1 MRRMT
6 TVLTIV
12 MTVAL
17 VAGVYAQ
24 GKPSF
29 AGKWTLDPAS
39 VPSVPAAGGARGG
52 RGAGGGFGQEITA
65 TQDAKTLTIEYTQG
79 QNPVKAVY
87 NLDGS
92 ESKNMMP
99 GRQGGEP
106 TPQTSKAVWEGD
118 KLSITTTLNFG
129 GNSVEIKRVLSLEG
143 GNLAVETTTPA
154 FGGGGQPTTTKL
166 IYKKS

>member
-24 GKPSF
+24 GKPDF

-52 RGAGGGFGQEITA
+52 RGAGGGFGQEFTA

-143 GNLAVETTTPA
+143 GNLAVESTTPA